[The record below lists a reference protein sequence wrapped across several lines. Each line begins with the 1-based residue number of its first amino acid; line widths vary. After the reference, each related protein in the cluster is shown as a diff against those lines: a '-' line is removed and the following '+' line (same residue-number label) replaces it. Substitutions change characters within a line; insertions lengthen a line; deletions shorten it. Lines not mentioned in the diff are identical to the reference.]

1 MRVPP
6 SMIVMGLLTAIP
18 FGIAIKQTVHKTPQD
33 DRDLEESMDPDL
45 ARERHQ
51 MERAAQ
57 YEIEL
62 QEEQRAQ
69 EKEKAKT
76 RELHKMLFGHEP
88 ASLGPALSAFAWGVA
103 GGEAPHMDGV
113 VVTPTNGV
121 HGLVSVSVR
130 FYDDCTNFGT
140 DLEKRWG
147 ASTGDDL
154 KEHWTSADGVH
165 ATFDSTGCT
174 LAFDKNAAVD
184 AWIGHGDA
192 SLVPIDW
199 VGKSSNIIKSK
210 LGPSVDADET
220 QAQWFQSGVESSTGA
235 TNVNAVI
242 EGNRITSVTAAVT
255 ADSKTREAI
264 SGRLTKL
271 FGAPKEY
278 PESGADLA
286 WGGHPHVELR
296 VSGNLVEITATK

>member
-18 FGIAIKQTVHKTPQD
+18 FGMGIKQTLHKAPDD
-33 DRDLEESMDPDL
+33 DRELEESMDPDL
-45 ARERHQ
+45 ASERRQ

-57 YEIEL
+57 YEREL
-62 QEEQRAQ
+62 EQERLAT
-69 EKEKAKT
+69 EKEKAKA
-76 RELHKMLFGHEP
+76 RALHQMLFGHEP
-88 ASLGPALSAFAWGVA
+88 ATLGPALSGFAWGQA
-103 GGEAPHMDGV
+103 GGDTPHMDGV

-121 HGLVSVSVR
+121 HGLVSLSVR
-130 FYDDCTNFGT
+130 FFDDCTDFGS
-140 DLEKRWG
+140 DLDKRWG
-147 ASTGDDL
+147 AQAGEDL
-154 KEHWTSADGVH
+154 KEHWIGQDGVR
-165 ATFDSTGCT
+165 ATFDPTGCT
-174 LAFDKNAAVD
+174 LAFDKNATVD

-199 VGKSSNIIKSK
+199 VGKSSNIIKTK
-210 LGPSVDADET
+210 LGPTVDADET
-220 QAQWFQSGVESSTGA
+220 QAQWFQSGVEGSTGA
-235 TNVNAVI
+235 TNVNAII
-242 EGNRITSVTAAVT
+242 EGNRITSITAAVT

-286 WGGHPHVELR
+286 WGSHPHVELR